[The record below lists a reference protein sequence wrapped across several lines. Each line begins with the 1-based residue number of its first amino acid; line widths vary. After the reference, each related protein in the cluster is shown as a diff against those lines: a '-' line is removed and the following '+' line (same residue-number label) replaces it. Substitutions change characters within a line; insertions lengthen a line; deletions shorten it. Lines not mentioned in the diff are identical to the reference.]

1 MTSLN
6 AENCN
11 APDVAVRQL
20 DALSQRTESPCGTGS
35 MVWRSWGNDRQN
47 APPLVMLHGGAGS
60 WQHWVRNI
68 PVFSD
73 ARRVLAPDLPGL
85 GESADPP
92 APADMPS
99 IAAIVAAG
107 IDKLLGTQGQYD
119 IVGFSFGA
127 SVGGHLA
134 LHHGTRVRSLTLLG
148 AGGLVKPNT
157 PITLERVRGKTGDEL
172 MEAHRTNLGRSMIA
186 DKSRIDALALAI
198 QDWNASRSRLN
209 TPALITLRPLAVSL
223 PQLRIPVN
231 AIWGERD
238 QINYYT
244 LADRIAAL
252 RVLLP
257 GIEPH
262 IIPGTGH
269 WAAYEAPEAFN
280 AALAG
285 FLQSNG

>member
-1 MTSLN
+1 
-6 AENCN
+6 
-11 APDVAVRQL
+11 VREL
-20 DALSQRTESPCGTGS
+20 DAACVRSETPCGDGR
-35 MVWRSWGNDRQN
+35 MVWRGWNSAGGN
-47 APPLVMLHGGAGS
+47 APALVMLHGGAGS

-68 PVFSD
+68 PVFSK
-73 ARRVLAPDLPGL
+73 RFHVLAPDLPGL

-92 APADMPS
+92 APADMPTV
-99 IAAIVAAG
+99 AGVVAAG
-107 IDKLLGTQGQYD
+107 IDAVLGPQATYH

-134 LHHGTRVRSLTLLG
+134 LQHGARVRTLNLLG

-172 MEAHRTNLGRSMIA
+172 RETHRTNLGRSMIA

-209 TPALITLRPLAVSL
+209 TPALIGLRPLAVSL
-223 PQLRIPVN
+223 PQLKIPVN

-238 QINYYT
+238 QIAYYT
-244 LADRIAAL
+244 LESRIAAL
-252 RVLLP
+252 RELRP

-262 IIPGTGH
+262 VIPGAGH
-269 WAAYEAPEAFN
+269 WAAYEAADAFN
-280 AALAG
+280 AVLAG
-285 FLQSNG
+285 FLK